1 MEFHPIALRI
11 EQLLQARGFWYERFE
26 HAPVRTS
33 EEAARVRPNYSIYQ
47 GTKALILR
55 GKKGGTKE
63 FFMVGIPGHLVF
75 ERKKL
80 QDESGYRDVR
90 FVTEDEVRSI
100 TGGVEPGGVPPLG
113 ALFHLPT
120 FVDQHVFNHEHIIF
134 NAGDRRVSIAMRSV
148 DFRTFLPITI
158 ADLARFPEDRRCI
171 SPLAP

>member
-1 MEFHPIALRI
+1 MSVLSTRRF
-11 EQLLQARGFWYERFE
+11 ARAKR
-26 HAPVRTS
+26 P
-33 EEAARVRPNYSIYQ
+33 RVFDQTTLFYQ

-90 FVTEDEVRSI
+90 FVTEDEVQSI